1 MPERGG
7 RVRGV
12 HQDAAER
19 LRGEDGIEAID
30 LALRRLLIGVG
41 GGEMRVY
48 ARELWAE
55 DLARLPHL

>member
-1 MPERGG
+1 MPERGR

-30 LALRRLLIGVG
+30 LALRRLLVGVG
-41 GGEMRVY
+41 GGEMRVH
-48 ARELWAE
+48 AREL
-55 DLARLPHL
+55 